1 MAKTKKK
8 LPICDVCKKEV
19 EGTLHAVFGKDF
31 KYYPDLRQCFPC
43 LAMKTEESKQFKLK

>member
-8 LPICDVCKKEV
+8 IPKCDVCKKDV

-31 KYYPDLRQCFPC
+31 KYYPDLRQCFQC
-43 LAMKTEESKQFKLK
+43 LAGQTEESKQFKNK